1 MWYSIFNDF
10 QGAPLTLEVIVCIV
24 GCAARAATEFGIAKL
39 TTRRKPGFYLK
50 ECRVMKKLTREQIA
64 AWLAARG
71 VGRNRLLWQL
81 VYALSPVVA
90 GMVSTF
96 SEAMQPENQLVWWH
110 DPESDTHVIQG
121 ILDEVG
127 ELITRAPTPLGLD
140 TYCVFVT
147 SLGGIPGDPA
157 QMTGDQADETL
168 HARPAVA
175 VQLVEGDRWRDWKR
189 GSGRDSMGEVL
200 ERLHPRPDRPVTLI
214 QVAVV
219 GSGVARSLRAFGAW

>member
-1 MWYSIFNDF
+1 
-10 QGAPLTLEVIVCIV
+10 
-24 GCAARAATEFGIAKL
+24 
-39 TTRRKPGFYLK
+39 
-50 ECRVMKKLTREQIA
+50 MKKLTREQIA

-96 SEAMQPENQLVWWH
+96 SEALATENQLVWWY
-110 DPESDTHVIQG
+110 DQESDTHVVQG
-121 ILDEVG
+121 VLDEVG

-147 SLGGIPGDPA
+147 ALGGIQGDPA
-157 QMTGDQADETL
+157 QMTGDWADETL

-189 GSGRDSMGEVL
+189 GEGRRALREVL
-200 ERLHPRPDRPVTLI
+200 EGLCPRPDAPVTLI

-219 GSGVARSLRAFGAW
+219 GSGVAHSLRAFGAW